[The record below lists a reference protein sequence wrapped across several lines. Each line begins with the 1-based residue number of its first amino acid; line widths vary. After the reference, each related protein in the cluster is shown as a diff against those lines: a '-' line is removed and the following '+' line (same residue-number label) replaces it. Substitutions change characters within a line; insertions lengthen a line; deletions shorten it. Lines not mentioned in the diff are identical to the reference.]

1 MGKSLYIAEKP
12 SVAREFARVLK
23 ITGRSADGYLESAD
37 GVVTWCVGHLVTM
50 SYPESYD
57 SALKKWRLDTLPF
70 MPETFKYEVIP
81 DVKSSLKLL
90 QAFLIEKI
98 LIRFTYA
105 PTPGVRVSIF
115 TALWMRW
122 PVLRIR

>member
-1 MGKSLYIAEKP
+1 MGKSLYISEKP

-70 MPETFKYEVIP
+70 M
-81 DVKSSLKLL
+81 